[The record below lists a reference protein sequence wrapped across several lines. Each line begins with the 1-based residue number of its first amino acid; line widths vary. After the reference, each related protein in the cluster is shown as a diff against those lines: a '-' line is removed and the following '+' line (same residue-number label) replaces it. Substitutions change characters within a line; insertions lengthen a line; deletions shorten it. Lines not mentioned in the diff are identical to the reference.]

1 MSNWCLKRLKQE
13 INSKNVIE
21 ILNSIR
27 KTITEDFELDLSD
40 LENDC
45 FLLIIE
51 KGEEILN
58 ERNFLEVSKNDLIKI
73 LQENN
78 LKCPEKLV
86 FDR

>member
-1 MSNWCLKRLKQE
+1 MSNWCLKRLKQK